1 MDFGTFEARL
11 RAAASQAVECARQL
25 VREALPDEVV
35 FLVYPNQSCDEHP
48 RVGDE
53 VVFPDDSLP
62 DGMPPDGR
70 HHGPWPI
77 GQVVDFLWRDERVP
91 EWIDI
96 MVQGED
102 GYRTEVALVC
112 CGRFTA
118 QDDLLYYPG
127 RDTRPF
133 AVKSPILPPGWD
145 SAEGSGK
152 FTLHWR
158 KSSSRST

>member
-1 MDFGTFEARL
+1 MDRGTFEARL
-11 RAAASQAVECARQL
+11 RTATCQAVEFARQL

-35 FLVYPNQSCDEHP
+35 FLVFTNQSCDKP
-48 RVGDE
+48 PPVGDE

-62 DGMPPDGR
+62 DGLHPDGR
-70 HHGPWPI
+70 HRGPWPI
-77 GQVVDFLWRDERVP
+77 GQVVEFLWRDEKVP

-96 MVQGED
+96 MVQGEN

-118 QDDLLYYPG
+118 RDDLLYYPG

-133 AVKSPILPPGWD
+133 AVKSPILPPGWGNVD
-145 SAEGSGK
+145 GGGK

-158 KSSSRST
+158 KSSDRSA